1 MIGRR
6 LFPPGGKQ
14 DQRVKSAFLII
25 VLLSILPLVLLLRRY
40 EAIARVFWVCFG
52 AGAFFLATFPL
63 FDIGLI
69 SWGDRWVGFVYGMEL
84 SVIDFLAIL
93 AFFTLP
99 RSRTPLLWF
108 APFALYIVAAAFS
121 MLQAAEPLAAF
132 FGVWQ
137 FMRMFFI
144 AAIVARACAFEEIPH
159 LLLRGMALGMAAQFV
174 TVLWQRYGLGYT
186 QTPGLFLH
194 QNTLGMAIHFV
205 LLPYFALLL
214 AGRRNLVFVAAVL
227 TATLITT
234 VFTAS
239 RATIGFASMGL
250 ATTFVLFAMAGL
262 TQRKIAIALAALVAA
277 VIVVPVTLQAFQQRF
292 EHVPLTE
299 NEYDERAA
307 FSRAAAYILQD
318 HPLGVGMNHYVLVA
332 RDRGYSERAG
342 VAVAEGNRNNIV
354 HNAFRL
360 AGAETGYPGM
370 IAFSLMLVTPLVLAL
385 ASGWRQRAT
394 ENGTLLLG
402 FAMAMLFAYLHSF
415 YEWILFGKE
424 VQYLLAITM
433 GMTFGIAARSRAP
446 AVSHAFRLPHPPEIL
461 QPR

>member
-1 MIGRR
+1 M
-6 LFPPGGKQ
+6 
-14 DQRVKSAFLII
+14 KSAFLII
-25 VLLSILPLVLLLRRY
+25 VLLSIMPLVLLLRRY
-40 EAIARVFWVCFG
+40 ETIARMFWVCFG
-52 AGAFFLATFPL
+52 AGAFFLATVPL

-69 SWGDRWVGFVYGMEL
+69 SWSDRWAGFVYGVEL

-99 RSRTPLLWF
+99 RARTPLLWF
-108 APFALYIVAAAFS
+108 VPFALYILAAALS

-144 AAIVARACAFEEIPH
+144 ATVVARACAFVEIPH

-186 QTPGLFLH
+186 QTPGLFIH

-214 AGRRNLVFVAAVL
+214 AGRRNLLFVAFVL
-227 TATLITT
+227 IVTLVAT

-239 RATIGFASMGL
+239 RATVGFASMGL
-250 ATTFVLFAMAGL
+250 ATTFVLFALAGL
-262 TQRKIAIALAALVAA
+262 TQRKMAVALAALAA
-277 VIVVPVTLQAFQQRF
+277 VVVVVPVTLQTFHQRF
-292 EHVPLTE
+292 EHAPLTE
-299 NEYDERAA
+299 DEYDERAA

-318 HPLGVGMNHYVLVA
+318 YPLGIGMNHYVLVA

-342 VAVAEGNRNNIV
+342 VATAEGNRNNIV

-360 AGAETGYPGM
+360 AGAETGYPGL
-370 IAFSLMLVTPLVLAL
+370 IAFCLMLATPLAL
-385 ASGWRQRAT
+385 ALANGWRQRAT
-394 ENGTLLLG
+394 EDGALLLG

-433 GMTFGIAARSRAP
+433 GMAFGIAARSRAP
-446 AVSHAFRLPHPPEIL
+446 AGTFAFQAPRGPEIL

>member
-1 MIGRR
+1 
-6 LFPPGGKQ
+6 
-14 DQRVKSAFLII
+14 VKSAFFII
-25 VLLSILPLVLLLRRY
+25 VLLSILPMVLLLRRY
-40 EAIARVFWVCFG
+40 EAIARVFWICFG
-52 AGAFFLATFPL
+52 AAPFFLATVPL

-99 RSRTPLLWF
+99 RSHTPLLWF
-108 APFALYIVAAAFS
+108 APLVLYILAAAFS

-137 FMRMFFI
+137 FMRMLFI

-174 TVLWQRYGLGYT
+174 AVLWQRYGLGYT
-186 QTPGLFLH
+186 QTPGLFIH
-194 QNTLGMAIHFV
+194 QNTLGMAVHFV

-214 AGRRNLVFVAAVL
+214 AGRRKLVFISAVL
-227 TATLITT
+227 AATLVTT

-239 RATIGFASMGL
+239 RATVGFAAMGL
-250 ATTFVLFAMAGL
+250 ATTFVVFAMAGL
-262 TQRKIAIALAALVAA
+262 SQRKIAVAFAALVAA
-277 VIVVPVTLQAFQQRF
+277 AVIVPVTMQAFQQRF
-292 EHVPLTE
+292 ERAPLTE

-307 FSRAAAYILQD
+307 FDRAAAFILED
-318 HPLGVGMNHYVLVA
+318 YPLGVGMNHYVPVA
-332 RDRGYSERAG
+332 RDHGYSERAG

-370 IAFSLMLVTPLVLAL
+370 IAFCLMLATPLAL
-385 ASGWRQRAT
+385 SLTTGWRQRAT
-394 ENGTLLLG
+394 ESGTLLLG
-402 FAMAMLFAYLHSF
+402 FAMAMLFVYLHSF

-424 VQYLLAITM
+424 VQYLLSMTM
-433 GMTFGIAARSRAP
+433 GMTFGIAARGRAR
-446 AVSHAFRLPHPPEIL
+446 SDDRAFRVQREPEAF
-461 QPR
+461 